1 MSAGVCSAVSLI
13 ASLLPPSLIAVVAK
27 PVVLLVLAVL
37 DGPAVAVD
45 LAFWPTAT
53 IALNLAPLKVRY
65 TLKIKP
71 VVIVVVVNVVREVRM
86 YCHRLIILCL
96 ARNIGTSRRVR

>member
-1 MSAGVCSAVSLI
+1 MAV
-13 ASLLPPSLIAVVAK
+13 PAK
-27 PVVLLVLAVL
+27 PVILLVLAVL

-53 IALNLAPLKVRY
+53 ITLNLAPLKVRH

-71 VVIVVVVNVVREVRM
+71 VVIVVVVVVAVVQEVRL
-86 YCHRLIILCL
+86 Y
-96 ARNIGTSRRVR
+96 

>member
-1 MSAGVCSAVSLI
+1 MAV
-13 ASLLPPSLIAVVAK
+13 PAK

-53 IALNLAPLKVRY
+53 IALHLAPLKIRY

-71 VVIVVVVNVVREVRM
+71 VVIVVVVVVVREVR
-86 YCHRLIILCL
+86 LCC
-96 ARNIGTSRRVR
+96 